1 MDTRLPSVYLRASS
15 IGIVLAI
22 LAACGNGR
30 EKPPSTLRPDAVQKS
45 QQEQQAKREREKRI
59 RNTQD
64 CYIEE
69 RRLNPNQHTTCIYR
83 CPDGKIESENV
94 APGFYCPTVLN
105 VMKR

>member
-1 MDTRLPSVYLRASS
+1 MDTRFASLLIRAVS
-15 IGIVLAI
+15 IGIVPAV
-22 LAACGNGR
+22 LAACGNSR

-45 QQEQQAKREREKRI
+45 QQEQQAKRDREKRI

-69 RRLNPNQHTTCIYR
+69 RRLNPNKHTTCIYR

-105 VMKR
+105 VIKR